1 MSTSQQAVLRRKKM
15 RGGLGRTLL
24 TAFLLLALGPLSAM
38 SVYAINRTY
47 SENDRQQ
54 EELLTLLAESYR
66 SHFLIAGEQFALSLE
81 KKEAP
86 AEWAFDKEGKLL
98 SSSSSTSFPDWL
110 DTSRPP
116 IEWQI
121 GGTPLTLWV
130 TTTQGEEI
138 LAGTLSLEPLLNTLT
153 LPASVDGTTIYLQ
166 QDNNLVSL
174 SANTS
179 TSINQEVVESS
190 AIRVRIRNLELLV
203 IPPSKNADSTSEEL
217 ATTLVAAALIV
228 ALITTIAAALI
239 TRRITR
245 PIYDL
250 TQAVVKIARGDI
262 QQRVEVKRENELGI
276 LALAFNTMINRLHD
290 TLETLEKRV
299 RERTQALQ
307 VAHDE
312 MATRAQHLELTAEI
326 GATMSNIHDL
336 NRLLVE
342 GSALIRTS
350 FNYNDVAVWLLGHD
364 EDGNIGIKPYDISGE
379 EVLEDQ
385 DALLVV
391 PNVDIALAQEA
402 FQSGTVVFNKSKR
415 IAALPLRLADNIFGS
430 IVLTNSIPFE
440 DGTIH
445 QRQLQILADTFA
457 VALENARALE
467 MERVAWK
474 KLKRLESHRTQFLGE
489 MSHELST
496 ALNSIIGFSHL
507 MLREVEA
514 PLTDTQRS
522 DLTYINRNG
531 LHLLSLL
538 DGLLDVIDHEQR
550 SEELNSFFA

>member
-24 TAFLLLALGPLSAM
+24 TAFLLLALGPLSVM

-47 SENDRQQ
+47 AESHRQQ
-54 EELLTLLAESYR
+54 DELLNLLAKSYQ
-66 SHFLIAGEQFALSLE
+66 SHFLVAGEQLALALE
-81 KKEAP
+81 EQEAT
-86 AEWAFDKEGKLL
+86 AQWTFNKEGQLL
-98 SSSSSTSFPDWL
+98 DSNPSTPLPNWFDSTRSPA
-110 DTSRPP
+110 
-116 IEWQI
+116 EWQI
-121 GGTPLTLWV
+121 GGTPLALWV
-130 TTTQGEEI
+130 SASRGEDVV
-138 LAGTLSLEPLLNTLT
+138 AATLSLEPLLENLSS
-153 LPASVDGTTIYLQ
+153 LPSLDGTTIYLQ
-166 QDNNLVSL
+166 QDNDLVLL

-179 TSINQEVVESS
+179 ALTESEINKS
-190 AIRVRIRNLELLV
+190 ALIRIPIHDLTLLV
-203 IPPSKNADSTSEEL
+203 VPPANNANPASEEL
-217 ATTLVAAALIV
+217 ATTLVAAALVV

-262 QQRVEVKRENELGI
+262 QQRVQVKRENELGI
-276 LALAFNTMINRLHD
+276 LALAFNTMVNRLHN
-290 TLETLEKRV
+290 TLETLEERV
-299 RERTQALQ
+299 RQRTKALQ

-312 MATRAQHLELTAEI
+312 MATRARGLELTAEI

-336 NRLLVE
+336 DTLLAQ
-342 GSALIRTS
+342 GTTLIGTS
-350 FNYNDVAVWLLGHD
+350 FDYKDVAVWLLGHD
-364 EDGNIGIKPYDISGE
+364 IEGKVGLTLQASSQYARENKNVPP
-379 EVLEDQ
+379 VL
-385 DALLVV
+385 
-391 PNVDIALAQEA
+391 PNAHTELAQKA
-402 FQSGTVVFNKSKR
+402 FQLGSVVFDESR
-415 IAALPLRLADNIFGS
+415 QSAALPLRLADNVFGS
-430 IVLTNSIPFE
+430 FVLTNSIPFE
-440 DGTIH
+440 DGTVH
-445 QRQLQILADTFA
+445 QQQLQILADAFA

-467 MERVAWK
+467 MERAAWE

-507 MLREVEA
+507 MLREVET

-550 SEELNSFFA
+550 SEELSQFFS